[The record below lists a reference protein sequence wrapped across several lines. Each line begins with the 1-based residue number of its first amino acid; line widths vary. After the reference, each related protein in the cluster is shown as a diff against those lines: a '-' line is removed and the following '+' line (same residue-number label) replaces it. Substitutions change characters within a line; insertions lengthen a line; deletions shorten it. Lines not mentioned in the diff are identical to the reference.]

1 MSRYSPN
8 ARLLGNERSVFAVSP
23 RPLKIILKR
32 RRQERVH
39 FRVKGQVRRYGPLGV
54 VLQGTVPSVLNEPP
68 GDGRRPG
75 CLQAAA
81 RQFTLLPW
89 VAEIQAHDREIDEV
103 I

>member
-1 MSRYSPN
+1 MIEGGISRTIFN
-8 ARLLGNERSVFAVSP
+8 GLFHINR
-23 RPLKIILKR
+23 
-32 RRQERVH
+32 H
-39 FRVKGQVRRYGPLGV
+39 FRVKGQIKRYGPLGV
-54 VLQGTVPSVLNEPP
+54 VLRGTSRSVLNEPP
-68 GDGRRPG
+68 EDGRRPR